1 HKNNKYFLSTDISNF
16 FGSIQ
21 SVDVMATIQHNINK
35 GNIAITDIEQYKDNI
50 VKLMTFEGTLPLGF
64 SSSGRLSNSILLK
77 FDQAV
82 L

>member
-35 GNIAITDIEQYKDNI
+35 GNIAITDIEQYK
-50 VKLMTFEGTLPLGF
+50 
-64 SSSGRLSNSILLK
+64 GRLQKPQCDLGELENSVFFSK
-77 FDQAV
+77 K
-82 L
+82 